1 MNVLDSRPFHIAV
14 ALALL
19 VVLASLTGCATPPD
33 DGRTVVSRSSCTAT
47 RYGTSCRA
55 RSGAYESTTTCW
67 HGGWLTTCNGQTTRR
82 TAR

>member
-1 MNVLDSRPFHIAV
+1 MNFFDSRPFHIAV

-19 VVLASLTGCATPPD
+19 VVVASLTGCATPH
-33 DGRTVVSRSSCTAT
+33 DGDRSVVARSSCTGT

-67 HGGWLTTCNGQTTRR
+67 HGGGLTTCNSQTTRR
-82 TAR
+82 NGR